1 MTDRPRVAR
10 VVVASTRASRG
21 VYVDRSGPVIAEWL
35 VAHGFSVDEVDV
47 VADGEPVGA
56 AIRAGVYAGDDV
68 VITTGGTGLAPTD
81 RTPEQTRAVLDVEI
95 PGLADAIRGAGL
107 PQVPTAVLSRGIAG
121 VAGTTLVINLPGS
134 TGGVRDGLTVLDGVL
149 DHALDQI
156 RGGDH

>member
-21 VYVDRSGPVIAEWL
+21 VYVDRSGPIIVEWL